1 MHPELFT
8 IPFTN
13 LTLKSYGL
21 MIVIGLVMA
30 IWLIR
35 RLSRHINPDPNL
47 VTNGALYALIAGV
60 AGARLFYVIHYPDTF
75 IENPLSFFAI
85 WQGGLEL
92 LGGFILAITV
102 IIIFLLYHKLDIPQ
116 HLDILAIAFMLALAF
131 GRIGCFLSGCCFG
144 KPANLP
150 WAVRFPYGSDSF
162 LSQIEPNPKRNR
174 PKPYINPPPPDF
186 YGYTDEKGRYYPG
199 LKPYG
204 KLTPEQKAL
213 VDNGSLKALPVHPT
227 ELYSSA
233 NAALI
238 SLILYLFWRRTQKN
252 LRAPDAKKLFAKPGC
267 TFALLFMLY
276 SVTRSLIE
284 FVRDDN
290 PFEYRWWCIY
300 KGGTISQNL
309 AIYLFVL
316 GIAMMI
322 FFQKLKLKPKTASK
336 K

>member
-1 MHPELFT
+1 MHPKLFR
-8 IPFTN
+8 IPFFN
-13 LTLKSYGL
+13 APLQSYGL

-35 RLSRHINPDPNL
+35 RLNRHITPDPNL
-47 VTNGALYALIAGV
+47 VTSGALYALIAGV
-60 AGARLFYVIHYPDTF
+60 VGARLFYVIQHFDRF
-75 IENPLSFFAI
+75 RDNLLSVFAI
-85 WQGGLEL
+85 WQGGLVL

-102 IIIFLLYHKLDIPQ
+102 IIIFLRYHKLNIPQ

-150 WAVRFPYGSDSF
+150 WAVRFPYGSDSYQ
-162 LSQIEPNPKRNR
+162 SQIEPNPKRNR
-174 PKPYINPPPPDF
+174 PEPYINPPPPDF
-186 YGYTDEKGRYYPG
+186 YGYTDEKGRYHPD
-199 LKPYG
+199 LKPYD

-213 VDNGSLKALPVHPT
+213 VDNGSLKPLTVHPT

-252 LRAPDAKKLFAKPGC
+252 LKSPDPKKLFARPGC

-276 SVTRSLIE
+276 SVTRFFIE

-290 PFEYRWWCIY
+290 PFEYRWWNIY

-309 AIYLFVL
+309 AIYLFAL

-322 FFQKLKLKPKTASK
+322 FFQKLKPKTKAASK

>member
-21 MIVIGLVMA
+21 MIVIGLVAA

-35 RLSRHINPDPNL
+35 RLNRHITPDPNL
-47 VTNGALYALIAGV
+47 VTNGALYALIGGV
-60 AGARLFYVIHYPDTF
+60 AGARLFYVIHYFDRF
-75 IENPLSFFAI
+75 SDNLLSVFAI

-92 LGGFILAITV
+92 LGGFIIAITV
-102 IIIFLLYHKLDIPQ
+102 IILFLRYHKLSILQ

-144 KPANLP
+144 KPTNLP
-150 WAVRFPYGSDSF
+150 WAVTFPYGSDSF
-162 LSQIEPNPKRNR
+162 LSQIEPNLERNR
-174 PKPYINPPPPDF
+174 PEAYINPPPPDF
-186 YGYTDEKGRYYPG
+186 YGYTDEKGQYYPG
-199 LKPYG
+199 LKPYD
-204 KLTPEQKAL
+204 KLTAEQKAL

-227 ELYSSA
+227 QLYSSA

-252 LRAPDAKKLFAKPGC
+252 LKSPDPKKLFAKPGC
-267 TFALLFMLY
+267 TFALLFILY
-276 SVTRSLIE
+276 TVTRSLIE

-309 AIYLFVL
+309 AIYLFFF
-316 GIAMMI
+316 GIAMMF
-322 FFQKLKLKPKTASK
+322 FFQKLKLKTKAVSK